1 MKWHTILHLTSFTG
15 SFLLLSILY
24 GLSAMPF
31 AYLISFLVK
40 TQASGFTISIIIDI
54 LSGNREI
61 AAIMSMYSDNTKFG
75 HVGKKE

>member
-1 MKWHTILHLTSFTG
+1 MNYIIAFFPHPNKWHIINFMFTG

-40 TQASGFTISIIIDI
+40 TQASGFTISIVIDI
-54 LSGNREI
+54 LSGIRKI
-61 AAIMSMYSDNTKFG
+61 AAIMSLY
-75 HVGKKE
+75 